1 MFRLV
6 RFLIITLTLGRIKWV
21 MRLTWV
27 WRFIVFL
34 GVTGWLSRKLRQ
46 TIGLDKKASTDIDS
60 AWADALRYTPQ
71 ASPAGATAGA
81 GAGTQPLRSEPT
93 PSTEPVRA
101 SAPAEGIS
109 ESRSEVIGVTDD
121 GTTETI
127 AIHEVDIDGD
137 TESIVRIEDDAGSV
151 ETLVTGSPVED
162 IDLANLGESAAT
174 EEPLTDDVPEV
185 EIIEI
190 DDIVVAEPDIETQA
204 DVEVAELIETLEL
217 SEPETP
223 EAETKPASP
232 KRKRASRAKPKTETI
247 AEPLETTDEDLDPDL
262 VIDPDWVRGDGSHD
276 CPDSHP
282 IKAKASSMI
291 YYSPE
296 SGHYGLTIPDV
307 CFASELDAESSG
319 YRAPRR

>member
-1 MFRLV
+1 MADAVDLGLAVHRLPRHLRLALEKAARGHRARQKGEARCRFRLGRSV
-6 RFLIITLTLGRIKWV
+6 R
-21 MRLTWV
+21 
-27 WRFIVFL
+27 
-34 GVTGWLSRKLRQ
+34 
-46 TIGLDKKASTDIDS
+46 
-60 AWADALRYTPQ
+60 YNPQ

-81 GAGTQPLRSEPT
+81 GAGTQAIRSKPT

-151 ETLVTGSPVED
+151 ETLVTGSPVEE

-190 DDIVVAEPDIETQA
+190 DEIVVAELGIETQA
-204 DVEVAELIETLEL
+204 DVEVAELIETSSGRSRRRRKPKPSQHRLNESEL
-217 SEPETP
+217 PERSRRPRRSPNRSKPPTRISITIWSSTQTGY
-223 EAETKPASP
+223 AVTGLMTARIAIRSRRKPA
-232 KRKRASRAKPKTETI
+232 R
-247 AEPLETTDEDLDPDL
+247 
-262 VIDPDWVRGDGSHD
+262 
-276 CPDSHP
+276 
-282 IKAKASSMI
+282 
-291 YYSPE
+291 
-296 SGHYGLTIPDV
+296 
-307 CFASELDAESSG
+307 
-319 YRAPRR
+319 

>member
-6 RFLIITLTLGRIKWV
+6 RFLIITLTLGRIKWL

-46 TIGLDKKASTDIDS
+46 TIGLDTKASTDIDS

-71 ASPAGATAGA
+71 ASPAGTGV
-81 GAGTQPLRSEPT
+81 GSTPLRNEPA
-93 PSTEPVRA
+93 SFAEPVRA
-101 SAPAEGIS
+101 SGPAGEIS
-109 ESRSEVIGVTDD
+109 ESRSEVTGVTAD

-162 IDLANLGESAAT
+162 IDLANLGESAAV
-174 EEPLTDDVPEV
+174 EETVTDDISEM

-190 DDIVVAEPDIETQA
+190 DEIVVVEPDIETQA
-204 DVEVAELIETLEL
+204 DVEVAELIETLES
-217 SEPETP
+217 SEPEQP
-223 EAETKPASP
+223 EAGTKPASP

-262 VIDPDWVRGDGSHD
+262 LIDPDWVRGDGSHD

-307 CFASELDAESSG
+307 CFASELDAEASG